1 MPSRSQFPDEIPG
14 VHTARRLL
22 KVGCAEQTVRKVL
35 ISDVGLTPLEAERAI
50 LAASIVPALA
60 PMSIGSRPRLYP
72 RPAGPTRR
80 TER

>member
-1 MPSRSQFPDEIPG
+1 
-14 VHTARRLL
+14 
-22 KVGCAEQTVRKVL
+22 VRKVL